1 MKFKSFVKFITGT
14 VVLGAA
20 AITLMN
26 TLQKKSELN
35 NQHDVKNTNV
45 NVVNRLISEEKYNE
59 EQKKDYT
66 VKETVGIVIVERHE
80 KASEVV
86 KEALLNINSMENQ
99 SNDRAFEDLTK
110 DIESLMR

>member
-14 VVLGAA
+14 VVIGAA

-35 NQHDVKNTNV
+35 NQHVVKNTNV